1 MAFAD
6 TARLATV
13 LTLKDGLSPGLK
25 KTTGSV
31 GKFSKGVDGA
41 GKKVSAFGGKMKTAA
56 AVGAGALGG
65 ALLIGIKSGL
75 QNLGELE
82 SATTSVEAALKQ
94 MGKAGK
100 VTAAQIADWA
110 NEIEAATDAAFDDKA
125 ITNAT
130 TTLLR
135 YGKVT
140 TKNIRPAMEVMTD
153 LAARTGDVDSAS
165 QLLARALAKP
175 EKAAGK
181 LAKAG
186 VYLTEGQEKQI
197 KAFVKA
203 GKTGE
208 AQAVILA
215 ALEKNTK
222 GAAAA
227 MNGPYVDAQKKLE
240 DAVED
245 GTKALAVGFLPLIT
259 KLSEKLRKGV
269 SDPKVMANIKAFG
282 EGLANAFERGLE
294 FAEKIP
300 WGAIADGIKVSA
312 QWAGKLFDAFRSM
325 PPEVQATIVALAGL
339 NKLSG
344 GAITGIVSELGKG
357 LIKGVLGITAA
368 VVNINAGAVKG
379 AGGVPTAPTTGG
391 GGAGQAIQVVA
402 GAGLALAVGEAM
414 RAGFKEISGS
424 LFPPSVAA
432 TLQRISDSVNPLPN
446 IVSTL
451 QGIPDIPAKIGQ
463 LGDFIGGKIDFWGN
477 PIVNNVQAMKV
488 DTIAEGIATRNAL
501 VAQNQQLKGAVI
513 GVRSTVTARSQ
524 IETARLNA
532 IREKQQASIN
542 AYRAGER
549 ATGAK
554 VQGVSNR
561 LNTANTRL
569 AQIRAKRM
577 SFSTSVNVG
586 VRTSV
591 SVRNVNN
598 SNTTQNNYGSKT
610 TNKVL

>member
-1 MAFAD
+1 
-6 TARLATV
+6 V
-13 LTLKDGLSPGLK
+13 LR
-25 KTTGSV
+25 
-31 GKFSKGVDGA
+31 A
-41 GKKVSAFGGKMKTAA
+41 
-56 AVGAGALGG
+56 
-65 ALLIGIKSGL
+65 IEKS
-75 QNLGELE
+75 
-82 SATTSVEAALKQ
+82 
-94 MGKAGK
+94 
-100 VTAAQIADWA
+100 
-110 NEIEAATDAAFDDKA
+110 
-125 ITNAT
+125 
-130 TTLLR
+130 
-135 YGKVT
+135 
-140 TKNIRPAMEVMTD
+140 
-153 LAARTGDVDSAS
+153 
-165 QLLARALAKP
+165 
-175 EKAAGK
+175 
-181 LAKAG
+181 
-186 VYLTEGQEKQI
+186 
-197 KAFVKA
+197 
-203 GKTGE
+203 
-208 AQAVILA
+208 
-215 ALEKNTK
+215 TK

-227 MNGPYVDAQKKLE
+227 MNGPYVDAQRKLD
-240 DAVED
+240 DAIED
-245 GTKALAVGFLPLIT
+245 GTKALAVGFLPIIT
-259 KLSEKLRKGV
+259 MVSEKLR
-269 SDPKVMANIKAFG
+269 A
-282 EGLANAFERGLE
+282 GLADKGTMNNIRALGQGLADAAAQAIK

-300 WGAIADGIKVSA
+300 WGTIADGLKMSA

-344 GAITGIVSELGKG
+344 GAVTGIVSELGKG
-357 LIKGVLGITAA
+357 LIKGVLSMNAA
-368 VVNINAGAVKG
+368 VVNINAAAVKG